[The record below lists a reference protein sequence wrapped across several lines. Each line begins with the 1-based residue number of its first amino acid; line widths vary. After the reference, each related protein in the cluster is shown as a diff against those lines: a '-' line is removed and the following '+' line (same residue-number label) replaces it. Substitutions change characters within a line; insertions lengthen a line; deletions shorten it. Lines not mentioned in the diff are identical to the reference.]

1 MFTGDDTEGLKKA
14 LEYETLQEQYNKL
27 QQLFNE
33 ISEKNTALQSEAET
47 TKNEL
52 NTLKTQTETTESS
65 KRELEIK
72 CASLANQEKQLR
84 DIIDT
89 TFQQLNEKRDALQ
102 RAHTDLGELR
112 LKLTQTTV
120 DADTIRSDVSK
131 ITDEKN
137 ELERKYAFSVK
148 RETEINERLLSVQR
162 DYDNFRK
169 DNETDRTKCEEQ
181 INYLRKEKDTASD
194 YAEELRL
201 QLEHSKQS
209 VVDLESKYTQVVAE
223 RDQLTLNMASASKAY
238 KELLALYE
246 EHVVHND
253 ENMSKLESEITA
265 LTAEKDS
272 LQTRYSTLERSLEE
286 ERDLRRAQLQQ
297 FTGGPGDTTTTSK
310 SSSNLLD
317 LIRDYQKLNRH
328 PEDIYQD
335 FFELREKYQKVL
347 SNATQA
353 SNVAETMTRKLNEN
367 QNLFNRLYRELE
379 DSKSKAK
386 KLSHTVSAEEAK
398 RSELEK
404 SNKLLK
410 NTVSDLTDEKK
421 NLEASLND
429 TTYQLQYLLSDVQ
442 RRNAPIPSAVRE
454 SAELLTAIQVS
465 PSIPHDQLIFK
476 DVAELQDLNTK
487 LVSEVRTLREQ
498 VTSTSNEISHANTKR
513 NSDVEFYK
521 NALNEAK
528 QTITSLSSTSEDLQ
542 KQLNTL
548 TSECN
553 NYKNL
558 ISQLGDGDVSNKFEQ
573 MQHRQELQRKEM
585 DITFES
591 YCTETTIEINKLKEE
606 LSTARTSASEAKA
619 QLTQVNVEIANLRR
633 KQINLSSRLEQREKE
648 LQSCQ
653 RENHNL
659 QECIVSRDLELSN
672 TKSELID
679 FKKRTDRLSD
689 ENISLN
695 SRLESTTAAYNATKE
710 TMGSQSINHSHM
722 NNLLETINHRM
733 EVFADTTSEN
743 AKQYKDTIEK
753 LNRDLQHARHCLSI
767 AEKELDGYKSIDQ
780 QEIKDK
786 YNTSVIEI
794 GLLKTKISDLEKQVS
809 NVNQERI
816 IAQTKLATAEEQIKA
831 LTATIEGTNASSD
844 VSSSDSNTCNE
855 HLRLLAQAEDRI
867 RTLESDIENY
877 HTVITSNEN
886 KIELLAKER
895 ADMATQN
902 QEAIDKLLKEL
913 EIKTAA
919 VDIVQTEADKS
930 IAEYKTLHEKVLSTQ
945 AELIQEKTELQERVQ
960 VLDTE
965 NTAKEN
971 ELQAQRQVVEE
982 KTSALNEV
990 EGKLDAQTKTAE
1002 EYRQTIAT
1010 LRADVS
1016 NLTFEIT
1023 EYKSKAEAATASVE
1037 SVTANYKREAAEWA
1051 EFEDNLKKN
1060 LAESEKQRE
1069 ELVNRVE
1076 TLVKKYDEWQSS
1088 VNNEANIDSTAFDG
1102 ATTDI
1107 IRQLRDANKL
1117 LRIERDANESKYR
1130 YEHDNLRRAEAEM
1143 DRVKKQVE
1151 YLQTDCERLRQETKS
1166 YNQKHS
1172 ADTEDCKM
1180 RCDAFMSQ
1188 NHKLTQENK
1197 RLKEREERAQAEL
1210 EKKIA
1215 EMNPLI
1221 NKVSALEA
1229 QLKLT
1234 QEENEMLNK
1243 SQQEWSSRS
1252 AQLLSKYNRIDPAE
1266 IDRVKSEL
1274 ETTKQEL
1281 ETVKAEKVALEKN
1294 VEDLQAQAKKFDTER
1309 AGLVT
1314 KSNDRGRLAFEFKK
1328 KFMEAEK
1335 KFTESEKKLSE
1346 SEKKLFES
1354 ESKLKES
1361 ENKLKLAETAS
1372 VTASTQINNNSNA
1385 VKEMETLEEEKKK
1398 AEESLKTR
1406 MDEYTALE
1414 KKYNSILHRAR
1425 QLQQEKIKSLEELKT
1440 LRAETPTLKAKI
1452 AELEANLVNVNKTLT
1467 DNSIELT
1474 RLKAQNSM
1482 IVNKNN
1488 RLQKELDVI
1497 KTQASSSA
1505 LSAAASALQA
1515 SSSPMAESP
1524 SASPIINTPMQDVST
1539 PPIQITT
1546 SNIEAAVTVTAV
1558 PEVEESAVA
1567 TPCTDAD
1574 VDIEELNGTPVTEL
1588 EDALDEEEEA
1598 TNAEVTE
1605 DIAATEVTEEVS
1617 ETPAVPATSTEVVAT
1632 EAVTETVSTEVGEI
1646 AVTKEDSTTEAIEST
1661 SHVEE
1666 DLAEANQD
1674 STVAIGEKRTR
1685 EEDGGEGEV
1694 GSPPPKK
1701 VEI

>member
-1 MFTGDDTEGLKKA
+1 
-14 LEYETLQEQYNKL
+14 
-27 QQLFNE
+27 
-33 ISEKNTALQSEAET
+33 
-47 TKNEL
+47 
-52 NTLKTQTETTESS
+52 
-65 KRELEIK
+65 
-72 CASLANQEKQLR
+72 
-84 DIIDT
+84 
-89 TFQQLNEKRDALQ
+89 
-102 RAHTDLGELR
+102 
-112 LKLTQTTV
+112 
-120 DADTIRSDVSK
+120 
-131 ITDEKN
+131 
-137 ELERKYAFSVK
+137 
-148 RETEINERLLSVQR
+148 
-162 DYDNFRK
+162 
-169 DNETDRTKCEEQ
+169 
-181 INYLRKEKDTASD
+181 
-194 YAEELRL
+194 
-201 QLEHSKQS
+201 
-209 VVDLESKYTQVVAE
+209 
-223 RDQLTLNMASASKAY
+223 MASASKAY
-238 KELLALYE
+238 NELLALYE
-246 EHVVHND
+246 EHVAHNNA
-253 ENMSKLESEITA
+253 NMSKLESEITA

-286 ERDLRRAQLQQ
+286 ERQLRRAQFQQ
-297 FTGGPGDTTTTSK
+297 FTGAPDDSTTSSK

-335 FFELREKYQKVL
+335 FFELREKYQKAL
-347 SNATQA
+347 SDSTHN

-367 QNLFNRLYRELE
+367 QNVFNRLYRELE
-379 DSKSKAK
+379 DSKEKSK
-386 KLSHTVSAEEAK
+386 KLSHTLTAEEAK

-442 RRNAPIPSAVRE
+442 RRNAPIPSALRE
-454 SAELLTAIQVS
+454 SAELLTAVQVS
-465 PSIPHDQLIFK
+465 PNIPHDQLVFK
-476 DVAELQDLNTK
+476 DVAELQDLNKK
-487 LVSEVRTLREQ
+487 LVSEVRTLKEQ

-513 NSDVEFYK
+513 NTDIEFYK

-548 TSECN
+548 TTECN

-558 ISQLGDGDVSNKFEQ
+558 ISQLGDGDVSTKFEQ
-573 MQHRQELQRKEM
+573 IQRRQELQRKEM

-591 YCTETTIEINKLKEE
+591 YCAETTIEINKLKEE
-606 LSTARTSASEAKA
+606 LLTARTSASEAKT

-633 KQINLSSRLEQREKE
+633 KQINLSSRLEEREKE

-679 FKKRTDRLSD
+679 FKRRTDRLSD
-689 ENISLN
+689 ENISLS

-722 NNLLETINHRM
+722 NSLLETINHRM
-733 EVFADTTSEN
+733 EVFADTSSEN

-753 LNRDLQHARHCLSI
+753 LNRDLQHARDCLSI

-831 LTATIEGTNASSD
+831 LTATIEGTNDSSG
-844 VSSSDSNTCNE
+844 VSSSDSATCNE

-945 AELIQEKTELQERVQ
+945 AELIQEKTELQERIQ

-971 ELQAQRQVVEE
+971 ELQVQRQVVEE

-990 EGKLDAQTKTAE
+990 EGKLDAQTKTTE

-1069 ELVNRVE
+1069 ELVNKVE

-1088 VNNEANIDSTAFDG
+1088 VNNDANVDSTAFDG

-1107 IRQLRDANKL
+1107 IHQLRDANKL

-1130 YEHDNLRRAEAEM
+1130 YEHDNLRRAKAEM
-1143 DRVKKQVE
+1143 DLVKKQVE

-1166 YNQKHS
+1166 YSQKHS
-1172 ADTEDCKM
+1172 AETEDCKM

-1188 NHKLTQENK
+1188 NHKLNQENK

-1215 EMNPLI
+1215 EMDPLI
-1221 NKVSALEA
+1221 NKISALEA

-1294 VEDLQAQAKKFDTER
+1294 VEDLQAQAKKFETER
-1309 AGLVT
+1309 AGLVN
-1314 KSNDRGRLAFEFKK
+1314 KANDRGRLAFEFKK

-1346 SEKKLFES
+1346 SEKKLSES

-1372 VTASTQINNNSNA
+1372 ATASTQINTNSNA
-1385 VKEMETLEEEKKK
+1385 VKEMEALEEEKKK

-1406 MDEYTALE
+1406 MDEYTSLE
-1414 KKYNSILHRAR
+1414 VSYLTKTKTLVKINSFFFVLA
-1425 QLQQEKIKSLEELKT
+1425 EKI
-1440 LRAETPTLKAKI
+1440 
-1452 AELEANLVNVNKTLT
+1452 
-1467 DNSIELT
+1467 
-1474 RLKAQNSM
+1474 Q
-1482 IVNKNN
+1482 
-1488 RLQKELDVI
+1488 QY
-1497 KTQASSSA
+1497 SS
-1505 LSAAASALQA
+1505 
-1515 SSSPMAESP
+1515 
-1524 SASPIINTPMQDVST
+1524 
-1539 PPIQITT
+1539 
-1546 SNIEAAVTVTAV
+1546 
-1558 PEVEESAVA
+1558 
-1567 TPCTDAD
+1567 
-1574 VDIEELNGTPVTEL
+1574 
-1588 EDALDEEEEA
+1588 
-1598 TNAEVTE
+1598 
-1605 DIAATEVTEEVS
+1605 
-1617 ETPAVPATSTEVVAT
+1617 
-1632 EAVTETVSTEVGEI
+1632 
-1646 AVTKEDSTTEAIEST
+1646 
-1661 SHVEE
+1661 
-1666 DLAEANQD
+1666 
-1674 STVAIGEKRTR
+1674 
-1685 EEDGGEGEV
+1685 
-1694 GSPPPKK
+1694 
-1701 VEI
+1701 